1 MATVLRQKL
10 KNENKEEIFNKCLL
24 KWAKQFKRDFVWRHN
39 RTPYKIF
46 VAEVLL
52 KRTTSKAAAGLFNR
66 FINKYPSLLSLEK
79 SRVEELEDFFK
90 PIGLY
95 KQRSKMV
102 KESTRYLV
110 NSLNG
115 EFPDIFDELIKIPSI
130 GPYSAACI
138 LSFGMDIPIPAI
150 DSNGI
155 RVLTRVFQN
164 DLGQNS
170 TYNKVFSFASR
181 IFPKKRHVLFNYG
194 LIDFGATICSYRGC
208 NSDGCPFCDICNSFV
223 QKNAP

>member
-1 MATVLRQKL
+1 MTTVLRRKL
-10 KNENKEEIFNKCLL
+10 KKENKEEIFNKRLL
-24 KWAKQFKRDFVWRHN
+24 KWATQFKRDFVWRHN

-52 KRTTSKAAAGLFNR
+52 KRTTSKAAAELFNR
-66 FINKYPSLLSLEK
+66 FIEEYSSLRSLEK
-79 SRVEELEDFFK
+79 SRVGELENFFK

-95 KQRSKMV
+95 KQRSRLV

-110 NSLNG
+110 NTLNG
-115 EFPDIFDELIKIPSI
+115 EFPDTFDELIKIPSI

-138 LSFGMDIPIPAI
+138 LSFGMDIPVPAI

-155 RVLTRVFQN
+155 RVLTCVFQN
-164 DLGQNS
+164 NLGQNPS
-170 TYNKVFSFASR
+170 YNKVFSFACK

-194 LIDFGATICSYRGC
+194 LIDFGALVCSYRGC
-208 NSDGCPFCDICNSFV
+208 NGVDCPLSNICDYFRLSFD
-223 QKNAP
+223 